1 MSEAGASTGESE
13 SFAGRRG
20 LLTSNSML
28 PALFYQRS
36 GILRLRGQSTPSW
49 FSMEISHLGLFDS
62 IKAVAAQATDAAAAV
77 AANQAAQLWAAHKD
91 TICDTVMKY
100 AAKAAESGS
109 TYISDDVKYRTHVI
123 DPVWDLLPM
132 PIRLIGRER
141 LQWDSMFYK
150 ARTNLFVVDGDS
162 VSLHPDA
169 RQRLEQMITRS
180 LPSEQ
185 PKDSTAA
192 LEVADEKQD
201 TTAS

>member
-1 MSEAGASTGESE
+1 MGEAGASSGQLNPSPVV
-13 SFAGRRG
+13 AGFSRPIRCY
-20 LLTSNSML
+20 
-28 PALFYQRS
+28 PHHFYQRS
-36 GILRLRGQSTPSW
+36 GILRPRGQPTPPW
-49 FSMEISHLGLFDS
+49 FSLEISHLGLFDS

-77 AANQAAQLWAAHKD
+77 AVNQAAQLWAAHKD

-141 LQWDSMFYK
+141 LQWDAMFYK

-192 LEVADEKQD
+192 LEMADEKQD
-201 TTAS
+201 TTAT